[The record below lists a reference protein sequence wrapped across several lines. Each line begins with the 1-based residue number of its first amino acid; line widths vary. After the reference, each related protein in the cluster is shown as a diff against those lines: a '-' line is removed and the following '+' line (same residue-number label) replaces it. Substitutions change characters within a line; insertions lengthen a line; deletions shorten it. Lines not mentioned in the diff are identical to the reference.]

1 MCLQKDK
8 STGYAIFLLK
18 KSGHFSRIYINKK
31 NRVQNSAPVARVRK
45 IQVSSVHTEQPDT
58 PGFAA
63 LLS

>member
-1 MCLQKDK
+1 MQ
-8 STGYAIFLLK
+8 F
-18 KSGHFSRIYINKK
+18 FFKK
-31 NRVQNSAPVARVRK
+31 NPATSPGYILIRRIEFKIHAPVARVIK